1 MNDLKIGLI
10 GTGGRGNIARH
21 AHKPGQGFR
30 ITAGADINDKA
41 LSEFK
46 EKYGPDV
53 FITKDYRDLI
63 NRSGID
69 AVFITSPDFLHEE
82 QAVAALEKGLS
93 VYCEKPLAITIK
105 GCDRII
111 RTAKKHKAKI
121 FVGHNMRYM
130 NAVIKMKELIDS
142 GAIGEIKACWC
153 RHFVAYGGDAYFRDW
168 HAEKKYSTGLLLQ
181 KGAHDIDVIHWLCGA
196 YSERVTGFGSL
207 SVYNK
212 CPRRKISDPYEKV
225 GCSRNENWPP
235 LEMKDMNPVIEVEDQ
250 NMMLMRLTNGI
261 MASYLQ
267 CHFTPDSWRNYTFIG
282 TKGRLENIG
291 DAGGD
296 AVIRI
301 WNKRGHYNAD
311 GNDAVIVKAANEE
324 NGGADPVIVN
334 DFLHF
339 IREGGKT
346 SATAVAARNSV
357 AAGYQATMSIRSGG
371 KPLNVPPIDPDL
383 EDYINSLQIG

>member
-1 MNDLKIGLI
+1 
-10 GTGGRGNIARH
+10 
-21 AHKPGQGFR
+21 
-30 ITAGADINDKA
+30 
-41 LSEFK
+41 
-46 EKYGPDV
+46 
-53 FITKDYRDLI
+53 
-63 NRSGID
+63 
-69 AVFITSPDFLHEE
+69 
-82 QAVAALEKGLS
+82 
-93 VYCEKPLAITIK
+93 
-105 GCDRII
+105 
-111 RTAKKHKAKI
+111 
-121 FVGHNMRYM
+121 
-130 NAVIKMKELIDS
+130 VIKMKELIDS

-311 GNDAVIVKAANEE
+311 GNDAVIVKAANE
-324 NGGADPVIVN
+324 DPVIVN